1 MLLLAS
7 PCDKASYILRLEEF
21 LRRSEVRLFVSLSV
35 TIRRRSYGNIE
46 SMEDIF
52 HSTSSYASACD
63 AWLVL
68 SMRRKSLATEA
79 DSISGAAQSIT

>member
-1 MLLLAS
+1 MGW
-7 PCDKASYILRLEEF
+7 KRGF
-21 LRRSEVRLFVSLSV
+21 EVWQFVTISV
-35 TIRRRSYGNIE
+35 TIRRRAYGNIE

-68 SMRRKSLATEA
+68 SMRRKSLATKA
-79 DSISGAAQSIT
+79 DSISGEAQSIT